1 MDLKKLKIF
10 IFILILMYFFFKKNN
25 ENFTFYSF
33 SCISNN
39 DFIYIKDINEIKNH
53 LETDKFILTKSYEC
67 QKLLNLYDVIICDL
81 KKKKNLN
88 SLDITKYLDVQKN
101 KSKFNYI
108 NNIFLSLK
116 IELEKLINEISN
128 LSNDV
133 TLERYL
139 NPNVNI
145 IENIKNEFF
154 MKYL

>member
-1 MDLKKLKIF
+1 M
-10 IFILILMYFFFKKNN
+10 
-25 ENFTFYSF
+25 
-33 SCISNN
+33 
-39 DFIYIKDINEIKNH
+39 
-53 LETDKFILTKSYEC
+53 
-67 QKLLNLYDVIICDL
+67 

-139 NPNVNI
+139 SPNVNI